1 MVLDPNRADTNANTN
16 AITKKKFDE
25 DLALKQQLEL
35 YVERMSRTSFP
46 CNGRD
51 HLVNNGYLALELLL
65 GTKQYSTTIDMW
77 SLGCIMVELLSKEPL
92 LNGKTE
98 FEQLDKI
105 FRILGTP
112 NETIWPGFSKLPRVK
127 VNFVKNKYN
136 LLHKKFPVTSFTGSP
151 ILFYSGFDL
160 LNKLLT
166 YDPEKANEE
175 NIKESRSISRATL
188 EGDVAGH
195 FLLVYVEKCVL
206 YFLGTISISGNAFL
220 GFGTIIFE
228 ALFNDKLV
236 VIFTPA
242 YLNWLSRIWLKSH
255 SRRQRWVDKSY
266 KKSHLGIEWKKPFAG
281 SSYAK
286 GIGLEKIGIEAKQPN
301 SAIPNCVRV
310 QLIKNWKKIAAFVPN
325 DGCLNYI
332 EEHAS
337 ACPCLLWILFGNFRQ
352 YELWERYAE
361 LYPDKDLIYT
371 TGVSD
376 YTKDWFFAQKDD
388 NTYQGST
395 WQIKFKLDSVNKS
408 STYKLRVALA
418 SAILSTLQDS
428 IVGIS
433 NHLSSFSIP
442 LSLIFKKQR
451 TPLMK
456 KIQGLQAPYGATSCG
471 IKSNFLYLFIINM
484 FFNVKNMIFSLSS
497 SPNAHPNPD
506 TFSTTHDHGG
516 HHEPS
521 LLAAEP
527 SHQEEYF
534 NQSGI
539 LIIYLKDSVEKNPS
553 ILYFIAFLRIA
564 NVSLPINTTSRIEG
578 L

>member
-16 AITKKKFDE
+16 AITKKKVKNEDLFDE

-35 YVERMSRTSFP
+35 YVESFECVFEIGIYVP
-46 CNGRD
+46 KPLKFLCLHYGTLKTYYETMVESD
-51 HLVNNGYLALELLL
+51 LKALELLL

-127 VNFVKNKYN
+127 AFNSGWYN

-188 EGDVAGH
+188 EGDVAG
-195 FLLVYVEKCVL
+195 
-206 YFLGTISISGNAFL
+206 
-220 GFGTIIFE
+220 
-228 ALFNDKLV
+228 
-236 VIFTPA
+236 
-242 YLNWLSRIWLKSH
+242 IWLKSH

-337 ACPCLLWILFGNFRQ
+337 ACPCLLVL
-352 YELWERYAE
+352 
-361 LYPDKDLIYT
+361 
-371 TGVSD
+371 
-376 YTKDWFFAQKDD
+376 
-388 NTYQGST
+388 
-395 WQIKFKLDSVNKS
+395 
-408 STYKLRVALA
+408 
-418 SAILSTLQDS
+418 LS
-428 IVGIS
+428 
-433 NHLSSFSIP
+433 
-442 LSLIFKKQR
+442 
-451 TPLMK
+451 
-456 KIQGLQAPYGATSCG
+456 
-471 IKSNFLYLFIINM
+471 FLYSWKQL
-484 FFNVKNMIFSLSS
+484 
-497 SPNAHPNPD
+497 
-506 TFSTTHDHGG
+506 
-516 HHEPS
+516 E
-521 LLAAEP
+521 
-527 SHQEEYF
+527 
-534 NQSGI
+534 
-539 LIIYLKDSVEKNPS
+539 
-553 ILYFIAFLRIA
+553 FL
-564 NVSLPINTTSRIEG
+564 
-578 L
+578 